1 MTTASVAKTTT
12 YHGNLADLKG
22 IKYAIEDWVRRV
34 RVSREASRIGAWNR
48 EHSAVLEARGARP
61 FTSYFTREK
70 GAYL

>member
-1 MTTASVAKTTT
+1 MTTVSVAKITA
-12 YHGNLADLKG
+12 YRGNLADLKG
-22 IKYAIEDWVRRV
+22 IKYAIEHWVRRV
-34 RVSREASRIGAWNR
+34 RASRQASRIEVWNM

>member
-1 MTTASVAKTTT
+1 MATVSIAKTTT

-22 IKYAIEDWVRRV
+22 IRYAIEHWLRRV
-34 RVSREASRIGAWNR
+34 RASREASRIEGWNR

-70 GAYL
+70 GTYL

>member
-1 MTTASVAKTTT
+1 MTTVPVAKTTA
-12 YHGNLADLKG
+12 YHDNLADLKG
-22 IKYAIEDWVRRV
+22 IRHAIEHWLRRV
-34 RVSREASRIGAWNR
+34 RASREASRIGAWNR